1 MKRRTRRQRRRAME
15 NEKMGDYEAYR
26 RERNRAKLRADGG
39 WPSLIIWAAVAA
51 TGSGILFAIL
61 GSIK

>member
-1 MKRRTRRQRRRAME
+1 MSD
-15 NEKMGDYEAYR
+15 DYN
-26 RERNRAKLRADGG
+26 RERNRAKLRADGSFG
-39 WPSLIIWAAVAA
+39 SLLIWAAIAA